1 MVCKLSALRG
11 EADMRE
17 SCDFD
22 SSVAIDPGGS
32 RVCQNAVMH
41 TRYFLPHWSLA
52 MCGRAARLHPVVLR
66 GHVHYARPNFVRS
79 MTNA

>member
-1 MVCKLSALRG
+1 
-11 EADMRE
+11 MRE

-52 MCGRAARLHPVVLR
+52 LCGRAARMNWVLAL
-66 GHVHYARPNFVRS
+66 GIITGCTPLYSDDTFITPAP
-79 MTNA
+79 TLLGP